1 MTILENAELFAK
13 SKHAGKLKKSGTR
26 KKMTMLENA
35 ELFAK
40 SKHAG
45 KLKKSGITYSNHL
58 ENVVSRLKS
67 LGVIDEEV
75 LCAGWLQDILEDTDT
90 SFDELFEKFGRR
102 IAVLTLS
109 LTKTKFVIDTDDD
122 STLSLTKKRAIPEKQ
137 RQKEYAV
144 KIKESEID
152 AKLIKLCDIS
162 ANLGDLKKQIIS
174 KTKKR
179 KILKKFRYYLLIIEK
194 DLLENTEYPKAIT
207 LLKTINQNIQIQ
219 TQNMIKIKKK

>member
-1 MTILENAELFAK
+1 MTPLENAELFAK
-13 SKHAGKLKKSGTR
+13 SKHAGKLNESGV
-26 KKMTMLENA
+26 
-35 ELFAK
+35 
-40 SKHAG
+40 S
-45 KLKKSGITYSNHL
+45 YSNHL

-67 LGVIDEEV
+67 LGVVDQDV
-75 LCAGWLQDILEDTDT
+75 LCAGWLQDILEHTDT

-102 IAVLTLS
+102 ISTLILS
-109 LTKTKFVIDTDDD
+109 LTKTKLVIDTSDD

-207 LLKTINQNIQIQ
+207 LLKTINKNIQIQ
-219 TQNMIKIKKK
+219 TQNMIKIKKNRHKNILKK

>member
-1 MTILENAELFAK
+1 MTL
-13 SKHAGKLKKSGTR
+13 
-26 KKMTMLENA
+26 LENA

-75 LCAGWLQDILEDTDT
+75 LCAGWLQDILEDTNT

-122 STLSLTKKRAIPEKQ
+122 STLSLTKKRTIPEKQ
-137 RQKEYAV
+137 RQKEYVV
-144 KIKESEID
+144 KIRESEID

-179 KILKKFRYYLLIIEK
+179 KILKRFRYYLLIIEK

>member
-1 MTILENAELFAK
+1 MTLLENAELFAK
-13 SKHAGKLKKSGTR
+13 SKHAGKV
-26 KKMTMLENA
+26 
-35 ELFAK
+35 
-40 SKHAG
+40 
-45 KLKKSGITYSNHL
+45 KKSGITYSNHL

-67 LGVIDEEV
+67 LGIIDEEV

-122 STLSLTKKRAIPEKQ
+122 STLSLTKKRTISEKQ

-179 KILKKFRYYLLIIEK
+179 KILKKFRYYLLMIEK

-207 LLKTINQNIQIQ
+207 LLKTINKNIQIQ

>member
-1 MTILENAELFAK
+1 MTLLENAELFAK
-13 SKHAGKLKKSGTR
+13 SKHAGKV
-26 KKMTMLENA
+26 
-35 ELFAK
+35 
-40 SKHAG
+40 
-45 KLKKSGITYSNHL
+45 KKSGITYSNHL
-58 ENVVSRLKS
+58 ENVVSRLKC
-67 LGVIDEEV
+67 LGIIDEEV

-122 STLSLTKKRAIPEKQ
+122 STLSLTKKRTISEKQ

-219 TQNMIKIKKK
+219 TQNMIKIKKNRHKNILKK

>member
-13 SKHAGKLKKSGTR
+13 SKHAGELKKSGT
-26 KKMTMLENA
+26 
-35 ELFAK
+35 
-40 SKHAG
+40 
-45 KLKKSGITYSNHL
+45 TYSNHL

-109 LTKTKFVIDTDDD
+109 LTKTKFVIDIDDD

-219 TQNMIKIKKK
+219 TQNMIKSKKK

>member
-1 MTILENAELFAK
+1 MTL
-13 SKHAGKLKKSGTR
+13 
-26 KKMTMLENA
+26 LENA

-58 ENVVSRLKS
+58 ENVVNRLKS

-162 ANLGDLKKQIIS
+162 ANLGDLKKQTIS
-174 KTKKR
+174 KTKKNKVLFFNYINPLLYYFLLFEW
-179 KILKKFRYYLLIIEK
+179 KIIVI
-194 DLLENTEYPKAIT
+194 
-207 LLKTINQNIQIQ
+207 KTFL
-219 TQNMIKIKKK
+219 

>member
-1 MTILENAELFAK
+1 MTLL
-13 SKHAGKLKKSGTR
+13 G
-26 KKMTMLENA
+26 NA

-67 LGVIDEEV
+67 LGIIDEEV
-75 LCAGWLQDILEDTDT
+75 LCAGWLHDILEDTDT

-194 DLLENTEYPKAIT
+194 DLVENTEYPKAIT
-207 LLKTINQNIQIQ
+207 LLETINQNIQIQ
-219 TQNMIKIKKK
+219 TQNMIKIKKNRHKNILKK

>member
-13 SKHAGKLKKSGTR
+13 AKHAGELKKSGT
-26 KKMTMLENA
+26 
-35 ELFAK
+35 
-40 SKHAG
+40 
-45 KLKKSGITYSNHL
+45 TYSNHL

-194 DLLENTEYPKAIT
+194 DLIKNTEYPKAIT
-207 LLKTINQNIQIQ
+207 LLEAINLNIQIQ
-219 TQNMIKIKKK
+219 TQNMIKIKKNRHKNILKK

>member
-13 SKHAGKLKKSGTR
+13 SKHAGKLKKSGT
-26 KKMTMLENA
+26 
-35 ELFAK
+35 
-40 SKHAG
+40 
-45 KLKKSGITYSNHL
+45 TYSNHL

-219 TQNMIKIKKK
+219 TQNMIKSKKNRHKNILKK

>member
-1 MTILENAELFAK
+1 MTL
-13 SKHAGKLKKSGTR
+13 
-26 KKMTMLENA
+26 LENA

-58 ENVVSRLKS
+58 KNVVNRLKS

-122 STLSLTKKRAIPEKQ
+122 STLSLTKKRAMPEKQ

-144 KIKESEID
+144 KIRESEID

-179 KILKKFRYYLLIIEK
+179 KILKKFRHYLLIIEK

-219 TQNMIKIKKK
+219 TQNMIKIKKNRHKNILKK

>member
-1 MTILENAELFAK
+1 MTLLKNAELFAK
-13 SKHAGKLKKSGTR
+13 AKHAGKLKKSGT
-26 KKMTMLENA
+26 
-35 ELFAK
+35 
-40 SKHAG
+40 
-45 KLKKSGITYSNHL
+45 TYSNHL

-75 LCAGWLQDILEDTDT
+75 LCAAWLHDILEDTDT

-102 IAVLTLS
+102 IAVMTLS

-137 RQKEYAV
+137 REKEYAI
-144 KIKESEID
+144 KIKESDIE

-162 ANLGDLKKQIIS
+162 ANLSHLKKQTIS

-179 KILKKFRYYLLIIEK
+179 KILKKFRHYISIIEK
-194 DLLENTEYPKAIT
+194 DLKENTEYPKTIM
-207 LLKTINQNIQIQ
+207 LLETINESLKIQ
-219 TQNMIKIKKK
+219 TQNGIKIK